1 MDLSLHEINI
11 PRNWPTEVG
20 TDVPIRHVWHSCRTD
35 LKDLM
40 CKYRGIEDIDRE
52 KDHTLWLKRIAAA
65 VALVSRTPCPFFHV
79 SKTSDGAYYF
89 AERGQRF
96 RGEHPCDQIFTRIDL
111 LAMYQAGI
119 IGPESL
125 IDISTHDAVRTLFRP
140 LLEDLHNLSTEEQ
153 DHLHKALLRGP
164 RDHKMLLCWRG
175 CVDPHYIII
184 VAKPPRPPDH
194 RRGSPVDLPLY
205 LDSGGPPING
215 HHSCCLKFDDEVSKP
230 HSIHNVEGQVDV
242 FRNVEKA
249 VSRKV
254 REIDKSEGGS
264 NYVWAKQ
271 MWTCIVRRLLGV
283 KPPARRSGMRLR
295 KLSEWSLR

>member
-1 MDLSLHEINI
+1 M
-11 PRNWPTEVG
+11 
-20 TDVPIRHVWHSCRTD
+20 
-35 LKDLM
+35 
-40 CKYRGIEDIDRE
+40 
-52 KDHTLWLKRIAAA
+52 
-65 VALVSRTPCPFFHV
+65 
-79 SKTSDGAYYF
+79 
-89 AERGQRF
+89 
-96 RGEHPCDQIFTRIDL
+96 
-111 LAMYQAGI
+111 
-119 IGPESL
+119 
-125 IDISTHDAVRTLFRP
+125 
-140 LLEDLHNLSTEEQ
+140 
-153 DHLHKALLRGP
+153 
-164 RDHKMLLCWRG
+164 
-175 CVDPHYIII
+175 DPHYIII

-283 KPPARRSGMRLR
+283 KPPTRRSGMRLR
-295 KLSEWSLR
+295 KLSEWTIS